1 MAIAMSSTGVCDWIP
16 GLRVINS
23 CYSKESM
30 EIIPEFVDFLEYII
44 HKGINGIMKNV
55 FMKIQRT

>member
-1 MAIAMSSTGVCDWIP
+1 MRVRTERALWAQEVEG
-16 GLRVINS
+16 RVINS
-23 CYSKESM
+23 CYSKEST